1 MAGKLDSKP
10 AEEPFAIQRFDR
22 LQNELAVTGN
32 FTTMQRMNTEFPRQ
46 TQILIEDVLELGS
59 VVDEDSKDKLVNSLG
74 DTAMLLLMA
83 DGENVFG
90 DMKDLN
96 KQFGDAI
103 KLMRKELPL
112 LPTPRIYSQYSGLNE
127 SIVVSDS
134 LVGFS
139 IDKYMGID
147 YPLYKKYFYD
157 HQIVTMSP
165 ERIVTDCLFYYLK
178 DNYPLPD
185 DAAGTLLENMVL
197 MGKLNWITCKLT
209 HGNRLEDMLG

>member
-1 MAGKLDSKP
+1 M
-10 AEEPFAIQRFDR
+10 
-22 LQNELAVTGN
+22 
-32 FTTMQRMNTEFPRQ
+32 
-46 TQILIEDVLELGS
+46 
-59 VVDEDSKDKLVNSLG
+59 
-74 DTAMLLLMA
+74 
-83 DGENVFG
+83 
-90 DMKDLN
+90 
-96 KQFGDAI
+96 
-103 KLMRKELPL
+103 
-112 LPTPRIYSQYSGLNE
+112 NE

-209 HGNRLEDMLG
+209 HGNRLEDMLGLTSEGMQWIKDNRGKLLDYLKAHYNSTDPQVLRNLLNNTYNPTIGGKRSPGLLGVWVGFQMVNQYMKNHQHLSLQELATANNVAEIAEAYNYKIE